1 MSTDSLSQ
9 GANLSGHQEVL
20 ATEQGGEQVEG
31 KPYLLFN
38 DDSPEFQQKV
48 DVIDAIVQAPNKN
61 ARREAIAEAAKAL
74 GKSTRTIKRMIER
87 VQKDGVATLAVG
99 RQDKGQFRIS
109 EQWFKFIVD
118 THEWGQREGSRIN
131 HNQIHGYLIALAS
144 EGEELRS
151 KKYAKKLKQYPEV
164 LEDLIERK
172 YPSHVTVYKVI
183 NFHIKQEN
191 RIVRHPGSP
200 REGQIIQTTEGILEI
215 THSNEIWQVDHTKLD
230 ILLIDDED
238 KEIIGRPYITLV
250 MDSYSGCVVGFYL
263 GYESAGSH
271 EVALAFR
278 HSILPKHYEPEYKLQ
293 EKWDI
298 FGVPEYLVTDRAKE
312 FKSDHLKQIS
322 LQLGFQRRLRAF
334 PSAGGLIET
343 IFDKIN
349 KEVLSFFGGYTGS
362 SIEDRPKEAEKTA
375 CLTLDQLEQI
385 LVRYFVDH
393 STRHDYNYKPDYS
406 NREIKNRIGRWKS
419 KLSSEPEVLNERE
432 LDICLM
438 KTTYRNVEKYGS
450 VNFGG
455 LVYQGDSLV
464 RYEGQKISLRYDQR
478 NILTLLAYTRPSNDQ
493 PGEFIGVVKAR
504 KLEKERLSL
513 GELNWIKKKLRKESK
528 EVDNSSI
535 LNERLDIFE
544 KVEEG
549 RKSRRK
555 RQRKAQEKHAHKSN
569 KSKVLEMFPENAT
582 LEETAITQENSPSA
596 PTTSQNV
603 VKSINKQDIPEA
615 NRTAKTRRPRVGV
628 QDWNQFVKDNW

>member
-1 MSTDSLSQ
+1 MSTRSLSQ
-9 GANLSGHQEVL
+9 GANLSGHEEVL
-20 ATEQGGEQVEG
+20 ATQLDREQVEE
-31 KPYLLFN
+31 KSYLLVN
-38 DDSPEFQQKV
+38 DDLPEFQQKA
-48 DVIDAIVQAPNKN
+48 DVIDAILQAPDKN
-61 ARREAIAEAAKAL
+61 ARRDAIAEAAKTL
-74 GKSTRTIKRMIER
+74 GKSIRTIKRMVER

-109 EQWFKFIVD
+109 KQWFQFIVEI
-118 THEWGQREGSRIN
+118 HKWGQKEGSRIN

-144 EGEELRS
+144 KGEELRS
-151 KKYAKKLKQYPEV
+151 KKYAEKFKQYPEV
-164 LEDLIERK
+164 LKDLIERK
-172 YPSHVTVYKVI
+172 CPSHVTVYKVI
-183 NFHIKQEN
+183 NFNIDQES

-200 REGQIIQTTEGILEI
+200 TEGQIIQTTEGILEI
-215 THSNEIWQVDHTKLD
+215 THSNQIWQVDHTKLD

-271 EVALAFR
+271 EVGLAFR
-278 HSILPKHYEPEYKLQ
+278 HSMLPKHYEPEYKLQ

-298 FGVPEYLVTDRAKE
+298 LGVPEYLVTDRAKE
-312 FKSDHLKQIS
+312 FKSAHLKQIS

-349 KEVLSFFGGYTGS
+349 KEVLSLYGGYTGS
-362 SIEDRPKEAEKTA
+362 SIEERPKEAERTA
-375 CLTLDQLEQI
+375 CLTLDKLERI

-393 STRHDYNYKPDYS
+393 YNQHDYPKVKNQK
-406 NREIKNRIGRWKS
+406 RIKRWKS
-419 KLSSEPEVLNERE
+419 MLLSEPEVFDERE

-438 KTTYRNVEKYGS
+438 KVAYRNVEKYGS
-450 VNFGG
+450 ANFGG

-478 NILTLLAYTRPSNDQ
+478 NIVTLLAYTLPLDGQ

-504 KLEKERLSL
+504 DLEKERLSL
-513 GELNWIKKKLRKESK
+513 GELNWIKKKLRVEAK

-535 LNERLDIFE
+535 LNERLNIFE
-544 KVEEG
+544 DVEQE

-555 RQRKAQEKHAHKSN
+555 RQRKAQVKQEQKSN
-569 KSKVLEMFPENAT
+569 KSKILEMFPENAI
-582 LEETAITQENSPSA
+582 LEETTLSQENFTSA
-596 PTTSQNV
+596 PDIASQKPVNSIDKQN
-603 VKSINKQDIPEA
+603 KSET
-615 NRTAKTRRPRVGV
+615 NRTAKARRPRVGV
-628 QDWNQFVKDNW
+628 QNWNQFVKDNW

>member
-1 MSTDSLSQ
+1 MSTRSLSQ
-9 GANLSGHQEVL
+9 GANLPGHEEVL

-31 KPYLLFN
+31 KSYLLFN

-48 DVIDAIVQAPNKN
+48 DVIDAIVQAPDKN

-118 THEWGQREGSRIN
+118 THKWGQTKGSRIN
-131 HNQIHGYLIALAS
+131 HNQIHVQLISLAS
-144 EGEELRS
+144 KGEDLRS
-151 KKYAKKLKQYPEV
+151 KKYVEKFKQYPEV
-164 LEDLIERK
+164 LEDLIEGK
-172 YPSHVTVYKVI
+172 FPSHVTVYKVI
-183 NFHIKQEN
+183 NFYIEQEN

-215 THSNEIWQVDHTKLD
+215 SHSNQIWQVDHTKLD

-278 HSILPKHYEPEYKLQ
+278 HSILPKHYEPEYELQ

-312 FKSDHLKQIS
+312 FKSAHLKQIS

-362 SIEDRPKEAEKTA
+362 SVEERPKNAEKTA
-375 CLTLDQLEQI
+375 CLTLDQLEKI

-393 STRHDYNYKPDYS
+393 YNQHDYPKV
-406 NREIKNRIGRWKS
+406 KQLKRIERWKS
-419 KLSSEPEVLNERE
+419 MLLVEPEVFDERE

-438 KTTYRNVEKYGS
+438 KATYRNVEKYGS

-464 RYEGQKISLRYDQR
+464 GYEGQKISLRYDQR
-478 NILTLLAYTRPSNDQ
+478 NILTLLAYTRPSNAQ

-504 KLEKERLSL
+504 DLEKERLSL
-513 GELNWIKKKLRKESK
+513 GELNWIKKKLREKAK

-535 LNERLDIFE
+535 LNERLKIVE
-544 KVEEG
+544 EVEEG

-555 RQRKAQEKHAHKSN
+555 RQRKAQEKHAHESN

-582 LEETAITQENSPSA
+582 LEETAITQENFPSA